1 MDIVNDAA
9 FSSDP
14 LIRIAAA
21 HTLGLVDGG
30 KEAVLLQK
38 LPGDPV
44 EEVREAVTETAVCK
58 EEVEK

>member
-14 LIRIAAA
+14 LIRTTAA
-21 HTLGLVDGG
+21 HTLGLVDDS
-30 KEAVLLQK
+30 KAAVLLHK

-44 EEVREAVTETAVCK
+44 EEVREAAKEAVCK